1 MDIISCPRS
10 VSRSR
15 MRTRRQERKQ
25 PTPPSQNGNGH
36 GGRRQ
41 NSGRMSNRAKA
52 IQFAKNDKSQ
62 PTIERLMGQEYHK
75 QARSGEAK
83 RLTKKEALLKRDF
96 EIGEEERAKSRR
108 AKQEDDAKEA
118 NQAAQ
123 KLIDLYKYCRTTQ

>member
-1 MDIISCPRS
+1 
-10 VSRSR
+10 

-83 RLTKKEALLKRDF
+83 TLTKKEALLKRDF
-96 EIGEEERAKSRR
+96 EMGEKERQQGTKQRR
-108 AKQEDDAKEA
+108 PAW
-118 NQAAQ
+118 
-123 KLIDLYKYCRTTQ
+123 C